1 MKSAPSESRSVQPW
15 QVVRMVLGIALAAAF
30 MVLAFR
36 DVEWDQL
43 AKVARGANP
52 AMLLVALLLGSVN
65 LGIRALR
72 WHVLLAPGHPGP
84 FLGTFWVVTVGY
96 LGNNVLPMR
105 AGDLGRSYLMGRR
118 SGMGGSF
125 ALATTAAE
133 RVFDAIF
140 LVVLG
145 GLALQGHPALPVWLS
160 RGIVLLAVAAIG
172 ALLGLL
178 LLPAVWGK
186 LAAWAEPQPRM
197 AGLVLRLRQRWLD
210 RFIEGLSSI
219 RHLGRLAIFL
229 ILTCCI
235 WGVDAVT
242 TVMVGAALGV
252 RIPLLAAFV
261 ILAALGASS
270 AVPLT
275 PGQVGVYQWVA
286 SSVAVSYG
294 VSREPAL
301 LLAVALQALNYLLLV
316 FWGVL
321 GVFRLGGRDLIRTL
335 RELSDRSKAPLP
347 PVETP
352 PGRAGR

>member
-1 MKSAPSESRSVQPW
+1 MTPAPPNTPPKRVW
-15 QVVRMVLGIALAAAF
+15 RAARLVLGLALAAAF
-30 MVLAFR
+30 LVLAFR
-36 DVEWDQL
+36 DIEWDHL
-43 AKVARGANP
+43 AQVARGANP
-52 AMLLVALLLGSVN
+52 VMLLGTLLLGSIN

-72 WHVLLAPGHPGP
+72 WHVLLAPGRPGP
-84 FLGTFWVVTVGY
+84 FPGTYWVVTVGY

-145 GLALQGHPALPVWLS
+145 GLALQGHPALPSWLS
-160 RGIVLLAVAAIG
+160 RGMVLLAVGAIG
-172 ALLGLL
+172 ALVGLL

-186 LAAWAEPQPRM
+186 IAAWAETQPRL
-197 AGLVLRLRQRWLD
+197 ASNVVRLRQRWLD
-210 RFIEGLSSI
+210 RFVEGVSSI
-219 RHLGRLAIFL
+219 RHLGRLATFL
-229 ILTCCI
+229 FLTCCI
-235 WGVDAVT
+235 WSLDALT
-242 TVMVGAALGV
+242 TILAGAALGV

-261 ILAALGASS
+261 ILAALGACS

-294 VSREPAL
+294 IAREPAL
-301 LLAVALQALNYLLLV
+301 LLAVAMQALNYLLIV
-316 FWGVL
+316 MWGVL
-321 GVFRLGGRDLIRTL
+321 GVIRLGGRGLLRTMMDLSAR
-335 RELSDRSKAPLP
+335 SDPSPRPAEPASEPS
-347 PVETP
+347 
-352 PGRAGR
+352 RR

>member
-1 MKSAPSESRSVQPW
+1 MTPAPPNTPGKRVW
-15 QVVRMVLGIALAAAF
+15 RAARLVLGLALAAAF
-30 MVLAFR
+30 LVLAFR
-36 DVEWDQL
+36 DIDWDQL
-43 AKVARGANP
+43 AQVARGANP
-52 AMLLVALLLGSVN
+52 AVLLAALLIGSIN

-84 FLGTFWVVTVGY
+84 FPGTFWVVTVGY

-145 GLALQGHPALPVWLS
+145 GLALQGHPALPPWLS
-160 RGIVLLAVAAIG
+160 RGMVLLAVAAIG
-172 ALLGLL
+172 ALFGLL
-178 LLPAVWGK
+178 LLPAVWGRV
-186 LAAWAEPQPRM
+186 AAWAETQPRM
-197 AGLVLRLRQRWLD
+197 AGLVSRLRQRWLD

-219 RHLGRLAIFL
+219 RHLGRLAVFL

-235 WGVDAVT
+235 WSVDALT
-242 TVMVGAALGV
+242 TVLVGAALGV
-252 RIPLLAAFV
+252 QIPLLAAFV
-261 ILAALGASS
+261 ILAALGVSS

-294 VSREPAL
+294 IAREPAL
-301 LLAVALQALNYLLLV
+301 LLAVALQVLNYLLIV
-316 FWGVL
+316 VWGVL
-321 GVFRLGGRDLIRTL
+321 GVIRLGGRDLVRTMMDL
-335 RELSDRSKAPLP
+335 AARSEPSPRPADPASEP
-347 PVETP
+347 S
-352 PGRAGR
+352 RR